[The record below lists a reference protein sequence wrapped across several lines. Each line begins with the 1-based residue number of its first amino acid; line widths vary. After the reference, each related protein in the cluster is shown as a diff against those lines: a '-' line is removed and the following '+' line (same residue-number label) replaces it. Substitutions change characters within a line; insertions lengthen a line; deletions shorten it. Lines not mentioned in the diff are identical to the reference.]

1 MVSHSAGTGLLSLR
15 VGGIAPLGPG
25 AVPSAIGKQPVAGRL
40 SLTRLGLAG
49 DDQADR
55 RHHGGPDK
63 ALHHYPA
70 QHYAAWRNELPER
83 ASLFE
88 PGGFGENLSTLGL
101 DEGNVCLGDIF
112 RLGSATIQVS
122 QGRQPCWK
130 LNLRFGLE
138 DMARRVQ
145 AGGRTGWYYRVL
157 EAGEVAPGD
166 TLTLVARPH
175 PDWPLARLLHHWYVD
190 RLDRPALAAIADLE
204 ALSPSWRQLAGQR
217 LESGRVEDWSRRLF
231 APGAPEA
238 RAPQT

>member
-1 MVSHSAGTGLLSLR
+1 MNELPPTIITGLH
-15 VGGIAPLGPG
+15 VGRAAPFGPKG
-25 AVPSAIGKQPVAGRL
+25 EPSAIDKQPVRHPLWLGVN
-40 SLTRLGLAG
+40 GLAG
-49 DDQADR
+49 DEQADR
-55 RHHGGPDK
+55 RHHGGPEK

-70 QHYAAWRNELPER
+70 RHYAAWRHECVAVPAAR
-83 ASLFE
+83 FA
-88 PGGFGENLSTLGL
+88 PGAFGENISATGL
-101 DEGNVCLGDIF
+101 TEHDVCIGDTF
-112 RLGSATIQVS
+112 RLGGALVQVS
-122 QGRQPCWK
+122 QARQPCWK
-130 LNLRFGLE
+130 LNLRFGLG

-175 PDWPLARLLHHWYVD
+175 PDWALARLLHHWYVD
-190 RLDRPALAAIADLE
+190 RLNRPALAAIAALE

-238 RAPQT
+238 RTPQT

>member
-1 MVSHSAGTGLLSLR
+1 VVSFAAGTGLLSLR

-25 AVPSAIGKQPVAGRL
+25 AVPSAIGKQPVAGRMA
-40 SLTRLGLAG
+40 LTRLGLAG

-55 RHHGGPDK
+55 RHHGGLDK

-70 QHYAAWRNELPER
+70 QHYAAWRDELPER

-101 DEGNVCLGDIF
+101 DEENVCLGDIF

-130 LNLRFGLE
+130 LNLRFAVP

-145 AGGRTGWYYRVL
+145 EQGRAGWYYRVL
-157 EAGEVAPGD
+157 EEGEVGSEDRLLP
-166 TLTLVARPH
+166 LERPH
-175 PDWPLARLLHHWYVD
+175 PDWPLARLLRIFYRD
-190 RLDRPALAAIADLE
+190 TLDRDGLAALAALAVLAPGWRDIA
-204 ALSPSWRQLAGQR
+204 AKR
-217 LESGRVEDWSRRLF
+217 LESGRVEDWRRRLE
-231 APGAPEA
+231 G
-238 RAPQT
+238 RASDA